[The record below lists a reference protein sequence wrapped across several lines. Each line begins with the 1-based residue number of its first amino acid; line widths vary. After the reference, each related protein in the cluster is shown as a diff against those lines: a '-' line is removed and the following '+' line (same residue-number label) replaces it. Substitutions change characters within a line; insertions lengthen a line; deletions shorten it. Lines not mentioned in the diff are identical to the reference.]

1 MQKGAHMTH
10 ISATRILANSIP
22 ARSVDRTS
30 IHRILERTARM
41 AVIAAVL
48 GAGVFCAAQA
58 KPAPNPAPDVLV
70 LTNGDTL
77 HGKFVNEIGG
87 KVTFHS
93 DPLGDLSIPWSNIK
107 ELHAAEKFA
116 VLDSRVKPEKRR
128 GKVAIATG
136 TVEANSE
143 SVTIQ
148 PENGPPLK
156 PIPLKNAQF
165 IMDAATLERQINH
178 EPGFF
183 TGWNG
188 SATAGATLITAAENQ
203 YTVSGAVGL
212 VRVVP
217 TVPWLN
223 PRNRTSTD
231 FNGSFGK
238 ISQPG
243 YYVAAVPPSTAA
255 TFVPA
260 ESTKSSIVHFDAERD
275 QYFSPR
281 LYALAQTAFDH
292 NFAQDLQLQQIYGGG
307 IGWTVVKLPRQE
319 LDLKGT
325 AQYERQAFITGTSTA
340 GTSPNQ
346 NLIGSTFAA
355 NYLLH
360 LRLFTYTQ
368 GLAYIPAFNDTSAY
382 SANETNTFAFPAH
395 KNLAFSFGTLDT
407 FLNDPPLGAAPP
419 AKKNSFQATVGVTYA
434 IKSKY

>member
-1 MQKGAHMTH
+1 MEKGLHMNR
-10 ISATRILANSIP
+10 ISATRLFAKDFS
-22 ARSVDRTS
+22 ARSAGQALKRAA
-30 IHRILERTARM
+30 HM
-41 AVIAAVL
+41 AAAAAAL

-58 KPAPNPAPDVLV
+58 KPAANPAPDVLV

-93 DPLGDLSIPWSNIK
+93 DPLGDLSVPWDKIK
-107 ELHAAEKFA
+107 ELHTSERLA
-116 VLDSRVKPEKRR
+116 VLDSRVKPQGRH
-128 GKVAIATG
+128 GKVGIATG

-143 SVTIQ
+143 AVTLQ
-148 PENGPPLK
+148 PESGPPLA

-165 IMDAATLERQINH
+165 IMDAATLEKQINKN
-178 EPGFF
+178 PGFF

-188 SATAGATLITAAENQ
+188 SATMGATLVTAAENQ

-231 FNGSFGK
+231 FSGSFGK

-243 YYVAAVPPSTAA
+243 YYVAAVPPATTA
-255 TFVPA
+255 TFVPP

-281 LYALAQTAFDH
+281 LYALVQTAFDH

-307 IGWTVVKLPRQE
+307 IGWTVVKSPKQE
-319 LDLKGT
+319 LDVKGT
-325 AQYERQAFITGTSTA
+325 AQYERQAFITGTSSTGA
-340 GTSPNQ
+340 SPNE

-360 LRLFTYTQ
+360 LKLFTLTQ
-368 GLAYIPAFNDTSAY
+368 GLSYIPAFNDPSAY
-382 SANETNTFAFPAH
+382 SANEANTFAFPAY
-395 KNLAFSFGTLDT
+395 KNLSFSFGTLDS

-419 AKKNSFQATVGVTYA
+419 AKRNSFQFTMGFTYA
-434 IKSKY
+434 FKSKY